1 MENIWLKDGKFTAL
15 DTNTAEN
22 LPVEQKAAYMLAS
35 NADTMATLRK
45 DMSDKVG
52 TDAVKALEE
61 KFGELKEK
69 HVEQLQQAMED
80 QGKELSK
87 LRSDSEK
94 AALIL
99 ATPKSFNEELRS
111 VWAKSAKQIGEFVKG
126 DSRTPILLDLKTEVT
141 RASVADNT
149 MSTTMG
155 GVAHIPRRSGGL
167 HLLFNQASINPDSN
181 GIVRYWQEAS
191 QTDNS
196 ATVAESAAIP
206 ESAITWEEKLVP
218 VQKIGDSIPVTR
230 EALEDVGFIESEINN
245 FLLKN
250 VDLQLDTQAI
260 LGDGTPPNFAGVDSI
275 APDWAGGAFTGL
287 YGTAAS
293 IYDVLST
300 GLVQIANAGENSMF
314 VPNVILMN
322 PTDAELMR
330 ATKDADGNYVMPMW
344 MTQDG
349 MSVRGVRIIETSLV
363 TANQIYIG
371 DFTFG
376 TMFGMGGTMLDIATQ
391 HGTDWLDD
399 VTRIKATVRKAL
411 VIRDK
416 HVGAFLHVASI
427 TAAQTALNA

>member
-1 MENIWLKDGKFTAL
+1 MEQIWLKDGKFNELSENEVHAL
-15 DTNTAEN
+15 K
-22 LPVEQKAAYMLAS
+22 VEEKAAYMLAS
-35 NADTMATLRK
+35 NGSKMDALK
-45 DMSDKVG
+45 KEMSEKVG
-52 TDAVKALEE
+52 T
-61 KFGELKEK
+61 EK
-69 HVEQLQQAMED
+69 HVEQLEKAMEE
-80 QGKELSK
+80 QGKTLADLRKSKTEL
-87 LRSDSEK
+87 E
-94 AALIL
+94 
-99 ATPKSFNEELRS
+99 TPKNFSEELRQ
-111 VWAKSAKQIGEFVKG
+111 VWNKNADALSKFAKGESKSSIVMN
-126 DSRTPILLDLKTEVT
+126 LKTEVT

-149 MSTTMG
+149 MSTSMS
-155 GVAHIPRRSGGL
+155 GVGQIPRRSGGI
-167 HLLFNQASINPDSN
+167 HLLFNQASVAPSSN
-181 GIVRYWQEAS
+181 GIIRYWQQAS

-230 EALEDVGFIESEINN
+230 EALEDVDFISSEINN

-260 LGDGTPPNFAGVDSI
+260 LGDGTPPNFEGVDSV
-275 APDWAGGAFTGL
+275 APDWAEGAFADL
-287 YGTAAS
+287 VDSAS
-293 IYDVLST
+293 IYDVIST

-330 ATKDADGNYVMPMW
+330 LTKDADGNYVMPMW

-363 TANQIYIG
+363 TQNQMYIG

-376 TMFGMGGTMLDIATQ
+376 TMFGMGGTVLDVATQ

-399 VTRIKATVRKAL
+399 VQRVKATVRKAL
-411 VIRDK
+411 VIRDA
-416 HVGAFLHVASI
+416 HVGAFLHVADI
-427 TAAQTALNA
+427 AAAQAALETP

>member
-1 MENIWLKDGKFTAL
+1 MENIWIKDGKFQEL
-15 DTNTAEN
+15 DKNTAEN
-22 LPVEQKAAYMLAS
+22 LPVEAKAAYMLAANS
-35 NADTMATLRK
+35 HKMDALKK
-45 DMSDKVG
+45 DMESKVG
-52 TDAVKALEE
+52 TEAVEALKAQ
-61 KFGELKEK
+61 FGELKEK

-87 LRSDSEK
+87 LRSDREK
-94 AALIL
+94 EAIL
-99 ATPKSFNEELRS
+99 ANTPKSFNDELKS
-111 VWAKSAKQIGEFVKG
+111 VWNKSSKQIGEFVSGEKK
-126 DSRTPILLDLKTEVT
+126 SPIVMNLKTEVT
-141 RASVADNT
+141 RASVVDNT
-149 MSTTMG
+149 MSTTMSG
-155 GVAHIPRRSGGL
+155 IGHIPRRSGGL
-167 HLLFNQASINPDSN
+167 HLLFNQASVAPSSN
-181 GIVRYWQEAS
+181 GIIRYWQEAA

-230 EALEDVGFIESEINN
+230 EALEDVDFISSEINN

-250 VDLQLDTQAI
+250 VDLQLDNQAI
-260 LGDGTPPNFAGVDSI
+260 LGNGTAPNFAGVDSV
-275 APDWAGGAFTGL
+275 APNWAGGAFTGL

-300 GLVQIANAGENSMF
+300 GLVQIANAGENNLF

-330 ATKDADGNYVMPMW
+330 ATKDSDGNYVMPMW

-349 MSVRGVRIIETSLV
+349 
-363 TANQIYIG
+363 

-376 TMFGMGGTMLDIATQ
+376 TMFGMGGTVLDVATQ

-399 VTRIKATVRKAL
+399 VTRLKATVRKAL
-411 VIRDK
+411 VIRDA
-416 HVGAFLHVASI
+416 HVGAFLHIASI